1 MCAGVIENAGLSQT
15 FGSPLPLPS
24 EYWDYQVCYYYTQ
37 LVFRVENGEEGN
49 IEDASGALEGH
60 I

>member
-1 MCAGVIENAGLSQT
+1 MCITTLSL
-15 FGSPLPLPS
+15 FL
-24 EYWDYQVCYYYTQ
+24 
-37 LVFRVENGEEGN
+37 RVENGEEGN